1 MPADSRSSFSLSR
14 RAILGAASA
23 APVAVGASS
32 ADANAIVERC
42 GQWLAA
48 DAEIDRLSLRW
59 AELDHQAGAEQE
71 NLEARL
77 KHLHQQQAS
86 GLEQIADMQAH
97 DLRAV
102 AGKLAVVANAIREDG
117 GPIHDIVTDALRVLI
132 GVTSKKI

>member
-1 MPADSRSSFSLSR
+1 MPADSRSFFSLSR

-23 APVAVGASS
+23 VPVAVGASS
-32 ADANAIVERC
+32 AEADAIVERC

-59 AELDHQAGAEQE
+59 AELDHQAGTEKE
-71 NLEARL
+71 SLETRL
-77 KHLHQQQAS
+77 KHLHQRQAS

-102 AGKLAVVANAIREDG
+102 AGKLAVVASATREDG

-132 GVTSKKI
+132 GESSRKI